1 LVQVTK
7 QMYKTIRL
15 YPEDFKGL
23 LESMGFEFVEGVVPQ
38 EIKKG
43 FGRAIDIY
51 RKKATQPDAPQQ
63 SNVQEEN
70 K

>member
-1 LVQVTK
+1 
-7 QMYKTIRL
+7 
-15 YPEDFKGL
+15 
-23 LESMGFEFVEGVVPQ
+23 MGFEFVEGVVPQ

-63 SNVQEEN
+63 QSNVQEEN